1 MFLNVYK
8 YGCSLC
14 DDSFSFMFTYLYLS
28 LTLCA
33 PTMRHLRLALNRR
46 GWSMHSTVRGGPSF
60 WPCAGLTHTHTCYRR
75 SLLPSHSLRWPKANF
90 QMIINDSKWIPWLY
104 AFGLSAVPTLC
115 LCRSCMGAY
124 RMILGYWELWK
135 TWFLTWRKSS
145 NYSMF
150 PSFCMLNFHCDV
162 SRTSPIHC
170 FFFSSTFCSS
180 EEAKATKK
188 VSLNH

>member
-1 MFLNVYK
+1 MQWRRLTGALSRLKYQFSVEHFAFKLGSIVQIKMFLNVYK

-90 QMIINDSKWIPWLY
+90 EMIINDSKWIPWLY
-104 AFGLSAVPTLC
+104 AFGLSAVPTL
-115 LCRSCMGAY
+115 
-124 RMILGYWELWK
+124 
-135 TWFLTWRKSS
+135 FL
-145 NYSMF
+145 
-150 PSFCMLNFHCDV
+150 
-162 SRTSPIHC
+162 
-170 FFFSSTFCSS
+170 
-180 EEAKATKK
+180 
-188 VSLNH
+188 